1 MLYSAD
7 TELAP
12 IGLQTPSLTGAPAMS
27 ADSARACTD
36 SHENCVR
43 IDLRSDAERSTLPNE
58 LQCIMYVCMYVCTC
72 MYQVVWL
79 YLYKEPALF
88 LALYYHVLCRFA
100 LLFV

>member
-58 LQCIMYVCMYVCTC
+58 LHVYTCTMHYIHVHVCTC
-72 MYQVVWL
+72 MYVAGLVV
-79 YLYKEPALF
+79 Y
-88 LALYYHVLCRFA
+88 V
-100 LLFV
+100 